1 MTSTSAMFR
10 TLMVTEVAKGVHV
23 LGSLRFNWYVVAE
36 DGAFTVVDAGLP
48 AHWPQ
53 IGALLTALGAGLE
66 DVEAVLITHGHGD
79 HAGTAERL
87 RTEAA
92 AAVYAHSEDWAELRT
107 GKLPPPKPAQLLN
120 LWRPAALSFFAEII
134 RGGAVPTFPPVPELS
149 QLIDGEVLDVPG
161 RPRAV
166 HVPGHTPG
174 SCAFHF
180 ADAGV
185 VFTGDALVTYN
196 PVMPVKRRRGPQ
208 LCRDAFQDDP
218 RQAFAS
224 LDRLEGLGAH
234 TVLPGHG
241 EPWTG
246 GVDAAVDHARNLGRS

>member
-1 MTSTSAMFR
+1 MTSIPAMSR

-36 DGAFTVVDAGLP
+36 GGAFTVVDAGLP

-53 IGALLTALGAGLE
+53 IGALLAALGAGLE
-66 DVEAVLITHGHGD
+66 DVEAVLLTHGHGD

-92 AAVYAHSEDWAELRT
+92 AAVFAHPEDWAELHA
-107 GKLPPPKPAQLLN
+107 GKLPPPTPAQLLT
-120 LWRPAALSFFAEII
+120 LWRPALLSFTAEMV
-134 RGGAVPTFPPVPELS
+134 RGGLLPNFPPVPELS
-149 QLIDGEVLDVPG
+149 ELIDGEALDVPG
-161 RPRAV
+161 HPRVV
-166 HVPGHTPG
+166 HVPGHTRG
-174 SCAFHF
+174 SCALHV

-185 VFTGDALVTYN
+185 VFTGDALITYN
-196 PVMPVKRRRGPQ
+196 PAMPVRRRRGPQ
-208 LCRDAFQDDP
+208 LCRDAWQEDP
-218 RQAFAS
+218 RQALVS

-246 GVDAAVDHARNLGRS
+246 GVDAAVDHARRLGRS